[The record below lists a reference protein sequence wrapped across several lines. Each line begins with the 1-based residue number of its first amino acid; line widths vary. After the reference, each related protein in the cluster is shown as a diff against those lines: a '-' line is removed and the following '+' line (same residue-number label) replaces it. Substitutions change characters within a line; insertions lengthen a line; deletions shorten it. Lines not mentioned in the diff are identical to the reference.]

1 MRDWRPPLR
10 SVQQRAH
17 LLSATQAL
25 AMTVLASALA
35 LTGAHLL
42 VQGHRLGALFNIAA
56 FAALGVA
63 VLHCYLVRACAAASR
78 WSLLAVSSLAAALI
92 GGAFAPQR
100 AISGV
105 LTLVALT
112 AMALAIHASRPGL
125 RASIT
130 EAIGRDI
137 EARVARQRAALRQ

>member
-1 MRDWRPPLR
+1 
-10 SVQQRAH
+10 
-17 LLSATQAL
+17 
-25 AMTVLASALA
+25 MTVLASALA

-78 WSLLAVSSLAAALI
+78 WSLLAVSSLAA
-92 GGAFAPQR
+92 FAPQR

-125 RASIT
+125 RASII